1 MTWRSGMSWRAARR
15 RETMLDSAR
24 NQAVER
30 ATADY
35 IEAAASPWHDT
46 APELTIAAVAVV
58 VTAAGGY
65 AVAGWDGAA
74 VVTIAAAAIA
84 LFVLR
89 TLLPQSIADM
99 AKRARQ
105 KAIAKPVSGYSHR
118 RFVVESS
125 VSNRSFYDLE
135 LRPVLEHL
143 LAARLS
149 ERHGVNLYQDP
160 VAARRLFCKHR
171 GDAALW
177 RWIAPDGPVEQ
188 AHSNRRGIP
197 RHVLLRIVERLE
209 KL

>member
-1 MTWRSGMSWRAARR
+1 MIGRGNQGRRAAQRQAD
-15 RETMLDSAR
+15 MLDEAR
-24 NQAVER
+24 NLAAER
-30 ATADY
+30 AAADFVV
-35 IEAAASPWHDT
+35 APASAWYDT
-46 APELTIAAVAVV
+46 APELTIAAVAVA

-74 VVTIAAAAIA
+74 VVAIAAAAIA

-89 TLLPQSIADM
+89 TLLPQSIADV
-99 AKRARQ
+99 AKKARQ
-105 KAIAKPVSGYSHR
+105 KAVAKPVSGYSHR

-160 VAARRLFCKHR
+160 ATARRLFCKHR
-171 GDAALW
+171 GDATLW
-177 RWIAPDGPVEQ
+177 RWIAPDGQREQ
-188 AHSNRRGIP
+188 AHSTRRGIP

>member
-1 MTWRSGMSWRAARR
+1 MSPDRDD
-15 RETMLDSAR
+15 TS
-24 NQAVER
+24 
-30 ATADY
+30 
-35 IEAAASPWHDT
+35 ASPWHGT

-65 AVAGWDGAA
+65 AVAGWDGMA
-74 VVTIAAAAIA
+74 VVAIVAAAIA

-89 TLLPQSIADM
+89 TLLPQGIAD
-99 AKRARQ
+99 AVKRARE
-105 KAIAKPVSGYSHR
+105 KATAKPVSGYSHR
-118 RFVVESS
+118 RFVVQSS
-125 VSNRSFYDLE
+125 VSSRAFYDLE

-160 VAARRLFCKHR
+160 ATARRLFCKRR

-177 RWIAPDGPVEQ
+177 RWIAPDRPAEQ
-188 AHSNRRGIP
+188 AHTTRRGIP
-197 RHVLLRIVERLE
+197 RHVLLRIIERLE